1 MTRKPL
7 SYLQHAFCGKISSG
21 KWVNEISI
29 KELHMK
35 KSISGFKAR
44 RSDRFYEQSRSVLN
58 MEIEFQM
65 THLKDSE
72 IDFGNH
78 RVAS

>member
-1 MTRKPL
+1 
-7 SYLQHAFCGKISSG
+7 
-21 KWVNEISI
+21 
-29 KELHMK
+29 MK

-44 RSDRFYEQSRSVLN
+44 RSDRFYEQSRSVFN

-78 RVAS
+78 RVASRRNNGSRKTLTLFKNNILLPASSSFFS

>member
-1 MTRKPL
+1 
-7 SYLQHAFCGKISSG
+7 
-21 KWVNEISI
+21 
-29 KELHMK
+29 MK

-44 RSDRFYEQSRSVLN
+44 RSDRFYEQGRSVFN